1 MIPCEHKTIAVDRA
15 VLKIT
20 FWPKFRKA
28 RLRDVFKAVSSY
40 PEREHC
46 FEIERER
53 KKEEEAD
60 MSTGRDCLKGLLKF
74 SKAVRHDR

>member
-1 MIPCEHKTIAVDRA
+1 M
-15 VLKIT
+15 LKIT

-53 KKEEEAD
+53 EKKAD
-60 MSTGRDCLKGLLKF
+60 MSTGSDCLKGLLKF